1 MTDLSALTATAW
13 AVLVV
18 GALVIGF
25 SKTAIGGLAMVA
37 VALFAAVLPAR
48 ASTGLALLLL
58 IVGDL
63 FAIRAYTRYADW
75 KVLRGLAPWVGLGIV
90 GGSVFLL
97 YAGDLAV
104 RRTIGLILLVL
115 VLVSIAR
122 KVRRPATGD
131 EAPPPSLPLEAGA
144 GFGSGF
150 MSMVANAGS
159 LVYLYL
165 LRVRLPLLTFLG
177 TSAWYFFVVNLVKLP
192 LSIGLGLVTSTTL
205 LAALVLAP
213 AVAVGAVVGRVVVTR
228 MTLGAFEWIVL
239 VVTLL
244 AALNLLR

>member
-1 MTDLSALTATAW
+1 MNDLATMSTAAW
-13 AVLVV
+13 VVLAI
-18 GALVIGF
+18 GSFVIGF

-75 KVLRGLAPWVGLGIV
+75 SVLRSLAPWVGLGIV
-90 GGSVFLL
+90 GGAVFLL

-122 KVRRPATGD
+122 KLRRPATEGS
-131 EAPPPSLPLEAGA
+131 PPPSRPLEAGA

-159 LVYLYL
+159 LIYLYL
-165 LRVRLPLLTFLG
+165 LRLQLPLLAFLG
-177 TSAWYFFVVNLVKLP
+177 TSAWYFFVVNLVKVP
-192 LSIGLGLVTSTTL
+192 LSIGLGLITTTTL
-205 LAALVLAP
+205 LAALLLCP
-213 AVAVGAVVGRVVVTR
+213 AVAVGAVVGRAVVTR
-228 MTLGAFEWIVL
+228 LTLGAFEWIVL

-244 AALNLLR
+244 AALNLVR